1 MQLIYFEVLNI
12 HIFSPGLRL
21 WQVDL
26 MGNVNSTHQFK
37 GSLSSIPQSFSK
49 DLNSIAANDKQQ
61 QFATIH
67 ILHNAFLFIFN
78 TSGFYIIDPARSNI
92 LFWTQSFDKSIL
104 DAKLINNCIYMHL
117 KDGKFVQVNF
127 YKLQQFT
134 QHLVE
139 RDQFGECG
147 QFLKSNFKYFQCLLK
162 RGEQNDLNILK
173 SLLKFKDRFDC
184 SYSEIRELFEDI
196 ENKKIQTVTILRNN
210 DKVIQIDEMSD
221 LNQEFSEDLTQD
233 NSESESSGK
242 DAIPSV
248 LPTKLTILS
257 ITEPEESIANIDR
270 AVKQLFLILKSS
282 QISNRNF
289 SHRYAKVFDEFHSST
304 IIRILV
310 SLEQFLVENDELD
323 QKSSNMTC
331 IKMYFDYLRPELI
344 WELNDSSRE
353 FIKNGLI
360 TINNDCI
367 KELVGCCHCNFPLNV
382 FDSNTCQYIE
392 IGNVLQQFYWSRKE
406 YDKGLSLATQVP
418 ALLKIIGKFHI
429 DERNYSKMIQF
440 VTFLADSELLKK
452 ALIQFND
459 SDLFN
464 ELIQEFKLIIVDKQ
478 FKCLQCQELNRIKN
492 NPHQFYSWNELF
504 LAISEC
510 LEGPELLTLLTKYSD
525 VIPNGAISKQF
536 YLQLLL
542 NATMQ

>member
-1 MQLIYFEVLNI
+1 
-12 HIFSPGLRL
+12 
-21 WQVDL
+21 
-26 MGNVNSTHQFK
+26 
-37 GSLSSIPQSFSK
+37 
-49 DLNSIAANDKQQ
+49 
-61 QFATIH
+61 
-67 ILHNAFLFIFN
+67 
-78 TSGFYIIDPARSNI
+78 
-92 LFWTQSFDKSIL
+92 
-104 DAKLINNCIYMHL
+104 MHL
-117 KDGKFVQVNF
+117 NDGKFVQVNF

-139 RDQFGECG
+139 RDQFLECG
-147 QFLKSNFKYFQCLLK
+147 EFLMRNIKYFQSLIK
-162 RGEQNDLNILK
+162 RGDQNDLNILK
-173 SLLKFKDRFDC
+173 SLLKFKDRID
-184 SYSEIRELFEDI
+184 SSHAVISELFDDI
-196 ENKKIQTVTILRNN
+196 ESKKIQTVTILRN
-210 DKVIQIDEMSD
+210 DEKIIKIDEMSD
-221 LNQEFSEDLTQD
+221 LNQEFSEDLTQEQD

-257 ITEPEESIANIDR
+257 NAEPEEIVPNIDR
-270 AVKQLFLILKSS
+270 AVKQLYLILKSS

-289 SHRYAKVFDEFHSST
+289 SHRYAKVFDEFQSST

-310 SLEQFLVENDELD
+310 SLEQFLVENDDID
-323 QKSSNMTC
+323 QKSANLIC

-344 WELNDSSRE
+344 WELNDNSRE

-360 TINNDCI
+360 TINADSS
-367 KELVGCCHCNFPLNV
+367 KELVGCCHCNFPLNI
-382 FDSNTCQYIE
+382 FDSTTCQYLE

-429 DERNYSKMIQF
+429 DERNYNKMIQF

-459 SDLFN
+459 ADLFH
-464 ELIQEFKLIIVDKQ
+464 ELIQEFKVIIVDKQ
-478 FKCLQCQELNRIKN
+478 FKCLQCQELNGIKN
-492 NPHQFYSWNELF
+492 NPHQFYSWNDLF

-510 LEGPELLTLLTKYSD
+510 LDGPELLTLLSKYSD

-542 NATMQ
+542 NSTMQ